1 VLEAEKDDFA
11 VRRFYV
17 AFKSSIASDEQRKA
31 VLANFMTNQSSGG
44 ETKENA
50 DDATKQEIDVIKELL
65 MALSK
70 KL

>member
-1 VLEAEKDDFA
+1 
-11 VRRFYV
+11 V